1 MKNLTLNATLA
12 FVLMGAAGCSLI
24 PQYQRPLAPVED
36 TWAAPVD
43 GATTGADRVTWQ
55 AFFHDEPLRQLIG
68 QALENNRDLQV
79 ATLNIEKARAEYRI
93 ARSDLLPSIDASGS
107 GTATR
112 LPGDVAP
119 NGTTGTTHQYSVGV
133 GFTAYEL
140 DLFGRVRSL
149 NQQAL
154 ESYFGTFE
162 ARRSVRL
169 ALIAEVASSYYQ
181 LQADQQLLAIA
192 RQTLTSQRDSYELVR
207 NRYSLDVATE
217 LDLSQAES
225 TVRIAEASEARYSR
239 AVEQGKNALVLLVG
253 KPLPS
258 ESFKAIELDALSVE
272 ENLQPGLPSALL
284 GYRPDILAAEQ
295 ALKAANANIG
305 AARAA
310 FFPSISMTTSAGSAS
325 SDLGHLFAGGQGA
338 WSFVPSVNLPIFNW
352 GRNQANLD
360 VAKVN
365 TSIEVANYQKAIQVA
380 FREVSDA
387 LVARASLDTQLEAES
402 QLVRANQHSYQLA
415 EKRYEEGVDTY
426 LNTLDAQRSL
436 YSAQQTLV
444 QTKLSRINNLVSL
457 YKALG
462 GGEVVRSQQL

>member
-1 MKNLTLNATLA
+1 MKKSALNAALSLA
-12 FVLMGAAGCSLI
+12 LMSATGCSLI
-24 PQYQRPLAPVED
+24 PQYQRPQAPVEEA
-36 TWAAPVD
+36 WPVPVEAA
-43 GATTGADRVTWQ
+43 ATGTGRVTWQ
-55 AFFHDEPLRQLIG
+55 AFFHDESLHQLIT

-79 ATLNIEKARAEYRI
+79 ATLNIERARAEYRI
-93 ARSDLLPSIDASGS
+93 SRSDLLPSIDASGS
-107 GTATR
+107 GTAAR

-119 NGTTGTTHQYSVGV
+119 SGATGTTHQYSAGI

-154 ESYFGTFE
+154 ESYFSTFE

-181 LQADQQLLAIA
+181 LQADQQLLALS
-192 RQTLTSQRDSYELVR
+192 RQTLSSQRSSYELM
-207 NRYSLDVATE
+207 RYRYRMDVATE

-225 TVRIAEASEARYSR
+225 TVRTAESSEARYSR
-239 AVEQGKNALVLLVG
+239 AVEQDKNALVLLVG
-253 KPLPS
+253 KPLPA
-258 ESFKAIELDALSVE
+258 ESFKAIELEEVSVGESLS
-272 ENLQPGLPSALL
+272 PGLPSSLL
-284 GYRPDILAAEQ
+284 IYRPDILAAEH

-310 FFPSISMTTSAGSAS
+310 FFPSISLTASAGSAS
-325 SDLGHLFAGGQGA
+325 SDLGQLFAGGQGA
-338 WSFVPSVNLPIFNW
+338 WSFSPSINLPIFNW

-360 VAKVN
+360 VAKVK

-380 FREVSDA
+380 FREVSDS
-387 LVARASLDTQLEAES
+387 LVALKALDDQLRADS
-402 QLVRANQHSYQLA
+402 QLVGANERSYRLA
-415 EKRYEEGVDTY
+415 ESRYQEGVDTY
-426 LNTLDAQRSL
+426 LNALDAQRSL

-444 QTKLSRINNLVSL
+444 VTRLSQINNRVSL

-462 GGEVVRSQQL
+462 GGEIVENPPL

>member
-1 MKNLTLNATLA
+1 MKNLALNTTLA
-12 FVLMGAAGCSLI
+12 LILTSAAGCSLI
-24 PQYQRPLAPVED
+24 PQYQRPQAPVED
-36 TWAAPVD
+36 TWPAPVD
-43 GATTGADRVTWQ
+43 ASATGAERVTWQ

-68 QALENNRDLQV
+68 KALENNRDLQV

-107 GTATR
+107 GTAAR

-119 NGTTGTTHQYSVGV
+119 SGATGTTHQYSVGV

-207 NRYSLDVATE
+207 NRYSMDVATE

-225 TVRIAEASEARYSR
+225 TVRIAEASETRYSR
-239 AVEQGKNALVLLVG
+239 AVEQDKIALVLLVG
-253 KPLPS
+253 KPLPA

-272 ENLQPGLPSALL
+272 ETLQPGLPSALL
-284 GYRPDILAAEQ
+284 VYRPDILAAEH

-310 FFPSISMTTSAGSAS
+310 FFPSISLTASAGSAS
-325 SDLGHLFAGGQGA
+325 SDLGQLFAGGQGA
-338 WSFVPSVNLPIFNW
+338 WSFIPSFNLPIFNW

-360 VAKVN
+360 VAEVN
-365 TSIEVANYQKAIQVA
+365 ASIEVTNYQKAIQVA

-387 LVARASLDTQLEAES
+387 LVARASLDTQLKAES
-402 QLVRANQHSYQLA
+402 QLVGANQRSYRLA

-426 LNTLDAQRSL
+426 LNTLDAQRIF

-444 QTKLSRINNLVSL
+444 QTKLSRLNNLIAL

-462 GGEVVRSQQL
+462 GGEVVGSQTL

>member
-1 MKNLTLNATLA
+1 MKKIFINTTLA
-12 FVLMGAAGCSLI
+12 LVLMTATGCSLI
-24 PQYQRPLAPVED
+24 PQYQRPQAPVD
-36 TWAAPVD
+36 DKWAAPAD
-43 GATTGADRVTWQ
+43 AAATGADRVTWQ
-55 AFFHDEPLRQLIG
+55 AFFHDESLRQLIG
-68 QALENNRDLQV
+68 QALVNNRDLQV

-93 ARSDLLPSIDASGS
+93 ARSNLLPSIDASGS
-107 GTATR
+107 GAATR

-119 NGTTGTTHQYSVGV
+119 SGATGTTHQYSAGV

-154 ESYFGTFE
+154 ESYFATFE

-169 ALIAEVASSYYQ
+169 ALIAEVAASYYQ

-192 RQTLTSQRDSYELVR
+192 RQTLTSQRGSYELVR
-207 NRYSLDVATE
+207 NRYSMDVATE

-225 TVRIAEASEARYSR
+225 TVRIAEANEAGYSR
-239 AVEQGKNALVLLVG
+239 SVEQDKNALVLLVG
-253 KPLPS
+253 KPLPA
-258 ESFKAIELDALSVE
+258 ESFTAIELDALSVE
-272 ENLQPGLPSALL
+272 ESLQPGLPSALL
-284 GYRPDILAAEQ
+284 AYRPDILAAEH

-310 FFPSISMTTSAGSAS
+310 FFPNISLTASAGSAS
-325 SDLGHLFAGGQGA
+325 SDLGQLFAGGQGG
-338 WSFVPSVNLPIFNW
+338 WSFGPSVNLPIFNW

-360 VAKVN
+360 VAKLN

-387 LVARASLDTQLEAES
+387 LVARASLDTQLKAES
-402 QLVRANQHSYQLA
+402 LLVDANQRSYRLA
-415 EKRYEEGVDTY
+415 EKRYQEGVDTY

-436 YSAQQTLV
+436 YNAQQTLV
-444 QTKLSRINNLVSL
+444 QTKLSRINNLVAL

-462 GGEVVRSQQL
+462 GGEVLRSQPL

>member
-1 MKNLTLNATLA
+1 MKNLVMNAALA
-12 FVLMGAAGCSLI
+12 FVLMSVNGCSLI
-24 PQYQRPLAPVED
+24 PQYQRPQAPMD
-36 TWAAPVD
+36 NNWAAPVD
-43 GATTGADRVTWQ
+43 SSTTGADRVSWQ
-55 AFFHDEPLRQLIG
+55 AFFHDEALRQLIG
-68 QALENNRDLQV
+68 QALESNRDLQV

-93 ARSDLLPSIDASGS
+93 TRSDLLPSIDASGS
-107 GTATR
+107 GNAAR

-119 NGTTGTTHQYSVGV
+119 SGVTGTTHQYSVGV

-154 ESYFGTFE
+154 ESYFATFE
-162 ARRSVRL
+162 VRRGVRL

-192 RQTLTSQRDSYELVR
+192 GQTLTSQRDSYELVH

-239 AVEQGKNALVLLVG
+239 AVEQDKNALVLLVG
-253 KPLPS
+253 KPLPAQ
-258 ESFKAIELDALSVE
+258 SFKAIELDALSVE
-272 ENLQPGLPSALL
+272 ESLQPGLPSALL
-284 GYRPDILAAEQ
+284 AYRPDILAAEH

-310 FFPSISMTTSAGSAS
+310 FFPNISLTASAGSAS
-325 SDLGHLFAGGQGA
+325 SELDQLFAGGQGA
-338 WSFVPSVNLPIFNW
+338 WTFIPSVSLPIFNW

-365 TSIEVANYQKAIQVA
+365 TSIEVANYQKVIQVA

-387 LVARASLDTQLEAES
+387 LVARASLDAQLKAES
-402 QLVRANQHSYQLA
+402 LLVEANERSYRMA
-415 EKRYEEGVDTY
+415 ENRYEEGVDTY
-426 LNTLDAQRSL
+426 LNSLDAQRSL
-436 YSAQQTLV
+436 YNVQQAVV

-462 GGEVVRSQQL
+462 GGDGLGGLPL